1 MKISYKGDYA
11 LKALLE
17 LAISYDEQNE
27 AVLPIVALAKRLD
40 IPQKFLEAILL
51 NLKKGGFVKSKR
63 GKEGGYT
70 LASHPAKVTVGDI
83 VRFVEGPIEPIA
95 CCDDYYKGCRDLD
108 TCTLRSVWKK
118 TAEAISSVVDHIT
131 LEQLVRETLTRRK
144 APDFC
149 I

>member
-1 MKISYKGDYA
+1 MKISYKCDYA

-17 LAISYDEQNE
+17 LAISYGEQGD
-27 AVLPIVALAKRLD
+27 AVVPMIAIAKRLD

-51 NLKKGGFVKSKR
+51 NLKRGGFVTSKR

-70 LASHPAKVTVGDI
+70 LAGHPAKVTVGDI

-95 CCDDYYKGCRDLD
+95 CCDDCYKGCKDID
-108 TCTLRSVWKK
+108 TCVLRSVWKK
-118 TAEAISSVVDHIT
+118 TANAISSVVDHIT
-131 LEQLVRETLTRRK
+131 LEQLARETLAHRK

>member
-11 LKALLE
+11 LKAMVE
-17 LAISYDEQNE
+17 LAVSYEDRSG
-27 AVLPIVALAKRLD
+27 AVVPVTDIAKRLD
-40 IPQKFLEAILL
+40 IPRKFLESILL

-70 LASHPAKVTVGDI
+70 LAGHPGKVTVGDI
-83 VRFVEGPIEPIA
+83 VRFVEGPLEPIA
-95 CCDDYYKGCRDLD
+95 CCDDCYKGCRDID
-108 TCTLRSVWKK
+108 TCALRGVWKK
-118 TAEAISSVVDHIT
+118 AADAVTAVVDHIT
-131 LEQLVRETLTRRK
+131 LEQLAGDTQALRK

>member
-17 LAISYDEQNE
+17 LAISYGDQGDT
-27 AVLPIVALAKRLD
+27 VVPMALIAKRLD

-70 LASHPAKVTVGDI
+70 LASHPAKITVGDI

-95 CCDDYYKGCRDLD
+95 CCDDCYRGCKDID
-108 TCTLRSVWKK
+108 TCVLRSVWKK
-118 TAEAISSVVDHIT
+118 TADAISSVVDHIT
-131 LEQLVRETLTRRK
+131 LEQLARDTLAGRTV
-144 APDFC
+144 PDFC

>member
-17 LAISYDEQNE
+17 LAISYGEQGDT
-27 AVLPIVALAKRLD
+27 VVPMVALAKRLD

-63 GKEGGYT
+63 GKDGGYT
-70 LASHPAKVTVGDI
+70 LASHPEKITVGDI

-95 CCDDYYKGCRDLD
+95 CCDDCYRGCKDID
-108 TCTLRSVWKK
+108 TCVLRGVWKK
-118 TAEAISSVVDHIT
+118 TADAISSVVDHVT
-131 LEQLVRETLTRRK
+131 LEQLVRETLARRK

>member
-17 LAISYDEQNE
+17 LAVSYDENGDT
-27 AVLPIVALAKRLD
+27 VLPIVAIAKRLD

-63 GKEGGYT
+63 GKEGGYS

-95 CCDDYYKGCRDLD
+95 CCDDCYKGCKDMD
-108 TCTLRSVWKK
+108 SCVLRSVWKQ
-118 TAEAISSVVDHIT
+118 TADAISSVVDHIT
-131 LEQLVRETLTRRK
+131 LEQLARASQLRRK

>member
-17 LAISYDEQNE
+17 LAISYDEQSE
-27 AVLPIVALAKRLD
+27 SVVPMIALAKRLD

-70 LASHPAKVTVGDI
+70 LAGHPTKVTVGDI

-95 CCDDYYKGCRDLD
+95 CCDDCYKGCKDLD
-108 TCTLRSVWKK
+108 TCVLRSVWKK

-131 LEQLVRETLTRRK
+131 LEQLAREAQVRRK
-144 APDFC
+144 TPNFC

>member
-17 LAISYDEQNE
+17 LAISYDGHGDTVVPMI
-27 AVLPIVALAKRLD
+27 AIATRLD

-51 NLKKGGFVKSKR
+51 NLKKGGFVTSKR
-63 GKEGGYT
+63 GKEGGYA

-95 CCDDYYKGCRDLD
+95 CCDDCYRGCKDLE
-108 TCTLRSVWKK
+108 TCVLRTVWKK
-118 TAEAISSVVDHIT
+118 TADAISSVVDHIT
-131 LEQLVRETLTRRK
+131 LEQLARETLTRRK